1 LFETFFY
8 MTNSLQVIEGRVK
21 CLILWPVFIVGFYF
35 KIVLISYDASTI
47 MIDNLRLYL
56 RQSYI

>member
-1 LFETFFY
+1 